1 LPIVI
6 RTFSAIVCLA
16 AAFALSALA
25 FTGCG
30 GSEDTA
36 ESAHSLEDVLAA
48 VDGLSGAKRT
58 AELERLA
65 AEEGGELTLYTSTSE
80 YMPDVADA
88 FEDEHDVGV
97 AIYEAS
103 SESLVQRMIEEK
115 AAGYRGSDVV
125 EASTPNLVPLIDEG
139 ILAQYESPKLAG
151 LAPESLGESWIADK
165 LNTFVAA
172 WNTDRVPK
180 GQEPHSY
187 EDLADPRWKGK
198 LALEADDS
206 DWYKELWE
214 HLVETGKTPAEADRI
229 FAGVA
234 RNATF
239 VNGHTLMTQLVAS
252 GEFDITL
259 NAYLH
264 AVEELR
270 REGAP
275 LAWEPAVKPLI
286 SRPDGIAVV
295 QDARHPAA
303 ALLFVDFLL
312 DQGQEIFAD
321 AGLTVTRKDL
331 GVPESV
337 SQIAMDVPDYVANA
351 EEWTQR
357 YEDLVR
363 MGKVAPDTG

>member
-1 LPIVI
+1 VI
-6 RTFSAIVCLA
+6 RTFSAILCLGA
-16 AAFALSALA
+16 AVAVSALA

-30 GSEDTA
+30 GSDDTA
-36 ESAHSLEDVLAA
+36 DSAHPLEDVLAA
-48 VDGLSGAKRT
+48 VDGMSGAKRT

-65 AEEGGELTLYTSTSE
+65 AAEGGELTLYTSTDR
-80 YMPDVADA
+80 MRDVTDA

-103 SESLVQRMIEEK
+103 SEGIVQRMIEEK
-115 AAGYRGSDVV
+115 AAGYRGSDAV
-125 EASTPNLVPLIDEG
+125 EMSTPNLVPLVDEG
-139 ILAQYESPKLAG
+139 ILAQYKSPKLAG
-151 LAPESLGESWIADK
+151 LVPESLGESWIADK
-165 LNTFVAA
+165 LNTFVVA

-198 LALEADDS
+198 LALEKDDG

-214 HLVETGKTPAEADRI
+214 HLVETGKTPNEADRI
-229 FAGVA
+229 FEGIA

-239 VNGHTLMTQLVAS
+239 VDGHTLMTELVAS
-252 GEFDITL
+252 GEFDITPD
-259 NAYLH
+259 AYLH

-270 REGAP
+270 GEGAP

-295 QDARHPAA
+295 RDAKHPAA

-331 GVPESV
+331 GVPESIP
-337 SQIAMDVPDYVANA
+337 QIAMDVPDYVANA
-351 EEWTQR
+351 EKWTQR

-363 MGKVAPDTG
+363 LGKLAPDTG